1 MKRIVCAGAA
11 LCLLAAGQAAAQE
24 PWYAA
29 KSDGDWLVRLRGIA
43 VAPDESLT
51 LDQVAGADA
60 KVDTAYVPELDISY
74 FFTPN
79 LALELILAT
88 TPHDV
93 AGRGAIDGADLGD
106 VWLLPPTLTAQYHV
120 TQLGDWTGNP
130 SLGKVKQYF
139 GAGVNYTIFYSEDAS
154 PALVGAIGPT
164 TVDLDD
170 SVGFAVQAG
179 VDIDINERFF
189 FNADIKYVD
198 MDTTATLFTPGV
210 GLTPDVINTVDV
222 DLNPIIAGVGFGMR
236 F

>member
-1 MKRIVCAGAA
+1 MKKMVCAGAA

-60 KVDTAYVPELDISY
+60 DVDTAYVPELDISY

-130 SLGKVKQYF
+130 GLGKIKPYF
-139 GAGVNYTIFYSEDAS
+139 GAGINYTIFYNTGSGQFDS
-154 PALVGAIGPT
+154 I
-164 TVDLDD
+164 DYDD
-170 SVGFAVQAG
+170 SFGWALQAG
-179 VDIDINERFF
+179 VDIELQEGLYLNFDVKKLWLSTDVTVTSGATRLTGE
-189 FNADIKYVD
+189 VD
-198 MDTTATLFTPGV
+198 LDPWIFGV
-210 GLTPDVINTVDV
+210 GL
-222 DLNPIIAGVGFGMR
+222 GYR

>member
-1 MKRIVCAGAA
+1 MKRMGCAGAA

-29 KSDGDWLVRLRGIA
+29 KPDGDWLVRLRGIA
-43 VAPDESLT
+43 VVPDESLT

-60 KVDTAYVPELDISY
+60 KVDTAFMPELDISY

-93 AGRGAIDGADLGD
+93 DGRGAINGANLGD

-120 TQLGDWTGNP
+120 TQLGDWTGN
-130 SLGKVKQYF
+130 SALSKVKPYF
-139 GAGVNYTIFYSEDAS
+139 GAGINYTIFYGVDDGQFDKIDYDDTFGW
-154 PALVGAIGPT
+154 AL
-164 TVDLDD
+164 
-170 SVGFAVQAG
+170 QAG
-179 VDIDINERFF
+179 VDIELQPGLYLNFDVKKLWLSTDVTVTSGPTRLTGE
-189 FNADIKYVD
+189 VD
-198 MDTTATLFTPGV
+198 LDPWIFGV
-210 GLTPDVINTVDV
+210 G
-222 DLNPIIAGVGFGMR
+222 VGYR

>member
-1 MKRIVCAGAA
+1 MKTLFCAGAA

-43 VAPDESLT
+43 VVPDESLT
-51 LDQVAGADA
+51 LDQIAGADA
-60 KVDTAYVPELDISY
+60 DVDTAYMPELDISY

-93 AGRGAIDGADLGD
+93 AGRGSLNGANLGD

-120 TQLGDWTGNP
+120 TQLGAWTGNP
-130 SLGKVKQYF
+130 ALGKIKPYF
-139 GAGVNYTIFYSEDAS
+139 GAGINYTIFYNTDSGQFDKIDYDDTFGW
-154 PALVGAIGPT
+154 AL
-164 TVDLDD
+164 
-170 SVGFAVQAG
+170 QAG
-179 VDIDINERFF
+179 VDIALQEGLYLNFDVKKLWLET
-189 FNADIKYVD
+189 DV
-198 MDTTATLFTPGV
+198 TVTSGATRLTGEVTLDPWIFGV
-210 GLTPDVINTVDV
+210 G
-222 DLNPIIAGVGFGMR
+222 VGYR

>member
-1 MKRIVCAGAA
+1 MKRMVCAGAA

-60 KVDTAYVPELDISY
+60 KVDTAFMPELDISY

-88 TPHDV
+88 TQHDV

-120 TQLGDWTGNP
+120 TQLGDWTGAA
-130 SLGKVKQYF
+130 SLSKVKPYF
-139 GAGVNYTIFYSEDAS
+139 GAGINYTIFY
-154 PALVGAIGPT
+154 G
-164 TVDLDD
+164 VDDGQFDKIDYDD
-170 SVGFAVQAG
+170 SFGWALQAG
-179 VDIDINERFF
+179 VDIELQEGLYLNFDVKKLWLSTDVTVTSGATRLTGE
-189 FNADIKYVD
+189 VD
-198 MDTTATLFTPGV
+198 LDPWIFGV
-210 GLTPDVINTVDV
+210 GI
-222 DLNPIIAGVGFGMR
+222 GYR